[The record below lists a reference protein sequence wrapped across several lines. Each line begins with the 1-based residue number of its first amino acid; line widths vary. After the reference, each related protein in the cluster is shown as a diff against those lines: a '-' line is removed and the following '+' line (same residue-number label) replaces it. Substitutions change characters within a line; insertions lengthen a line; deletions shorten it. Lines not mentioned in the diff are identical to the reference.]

1 MTNEAKHQPEQRE
14 ETMVMTE
21 QENTAERNNSSS
33 ALTWRNENNSVPK
46 LTIER
51 ARELVNMIL
60 QSDEDEEAWALV
72 ELVTG
77 IAYEQDAIDR
87 DGLALWVTHEAYS
100 MTMEFSQA
108 VERFA
113 TRAVTRQ

>member
-1 MTNEAKHQPEQRE
+1 MTSKSKQQPEQL
-14 ETMVMTE
+14 MAE
-21 QENTAERNNSSS
+21 QENIPQQEGSSS
-33 ALTWRNENNSVPK
+33 AMTWRDENNAVPK